1 MVLES
6 VFYEYLRTTIL
17 FTEAF
22 TKYKSMARNPKYQ
35 LQDGW
40 SALQKDKE
48 MKEGRRER
56 GTSPTCI

>member
-6 VFYEYLRTTIL
+6 VHGYLGMTVL

-22 TKYKSMARNPKYQ
+22 TKYKSMTRNPKYP
-35 LQDGW
+35 LQDSW

-48 MKEGRRER
+48 MKEGRR
-56 GTSPTCI
+56 